1 MAAKLRVGVVGTSW
15 FAENVHLAVLR
26 SHPRAEI
33 TALCSRDRANAEEVA
48 SRHGGPAVFTDYREM
63 ISSGLLDALVIVTP
77 DHLHHEIA
85 LEALASGLHVM
96 CEKPLART
104 GADARAMFE
113 AAEAAGRV
121 HMVMFTWRWLAAPAF
136 AKRLVAEG
144 YIGRVLDAQFTM
156 LGDYGDYLVDGW
168 WFDPE
173 RGTGI
178 LGDLGSHMID
188 MARWFVGEIAQVSGR
203 LTRTDLARPGPD
215 GADTSTFLH
224 DTATVMVQ
232 FASGATGTIQVSGAR
247 LVGDSYPTEVRLFG
261 DQGSLK
267 LEFGLDTPGRVSG
280 WRSGD
285 ESWDELSIPEDLLG
299 TNWPSPAIPDL
310 PALASLT
317 NLPVADR
324 LFVDAVL
331 DGIPAEPTFE
341 DGWRVQEVIDAVL
354 MSDHRKSWVT
364 VSD

>member
-1 MAAKLRVGVVGTSW
+1 MADRLRVGVVGTSW

-33 TALCSRDRANAEEVA
+33 TALCSRNRANAEEVA
-48 SRHGGPAVFTDYREM
+48 SRHGDPAVFTDYREM

-113 AAEAAGRV
+113 AAQAAGRV
-121 HMVMFTWRWLAAPAF
+121 HMVMNTWRWLAAPAF

-156 LGDYGDYLVDGW
+156 LADYGDYLVDGW
-168 WFDPE
+168 RFDPE

-188 MARWFVGEIAQVSGR
+188 MARWFVGEISGVSGR

-247 LVGDSYPTEVRLFG
+247 LVDEMSAEVRLFG
-261 DQGSLK
+261 DQGTLK
-267 LEFGLDTPGRVSG
+267 LEFGLDAPGRVSG

-285 ESWDELSIPEDLLG
+285 ESWNELPIPDDLLG
-299 TNWPSPAIPDL
+299 TNWPNPAITGP
-310 PALASLT
+310 LASLT

-331 DGIPAEPTFE
+331 DGVPAEPTFE

-354 MSDHRKSWVT
+354 TSDRRHCWVD
-364 VSD
+364 VPG